1 MREYMK
7 TEILSNKDYVQ
18 YINGRLFFIK
28 EKIDYEKRMDSENKE
43 SIYKQIEEIKKYLSI
58 IFDKE

>member
-1 MREYMK
+1 MK

-43 SIYKQIEEIKKYLSI
+43 SIHKQIEEIKKYLSI
-58 IFDKE
+58 IFDKKEF

>member
-1 MREYMK
+1 MK